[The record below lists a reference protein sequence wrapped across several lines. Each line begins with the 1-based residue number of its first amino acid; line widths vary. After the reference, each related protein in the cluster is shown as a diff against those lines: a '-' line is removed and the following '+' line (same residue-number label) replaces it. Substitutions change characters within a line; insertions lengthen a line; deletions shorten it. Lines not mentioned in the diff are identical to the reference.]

1 MKLNNLNNKIIW
13 YNINKEGYINKHLE
27 NKPAIYIYMK
37 NSLSNNEF
45 NCYIGSTINLS
56 ARISSHRCQI
66 NNFNNYKYTNK
77 RTLFYELIIKHGWE
91 NFQFGILEYI
101 DLSFVKDIKQKKEII
116 LEKEQYYLNNINP
129 SLNSYKKA
137 TSSLGV
143 KRSLAFSIKMSK
155 IRRGKSIRSNKKINN
170 TIRIIT
176 EETKSKISLKNQGIN
191 VKVFDKLN
199 NLINEFASIRST
211 AKFFNVHPKTINN
224 IYKTGKSFDEF
235 IYKFELKDNR
245 ISIYDINKNIIDTFD
260 NSKKVS
266 IHYNIPS
273 STLSDYI
280 KSNKLYK
287 NKFYFSKHA

>member
-1 MKLNNLNNKIIW
+1 MKISNLKKKIIW
-13 YNINKEGYINKHLE
+13 YNINKEGYIDKPLE

-37 NSLSNNEF
+37 NSLSNKEF
-45 NCYIGSTINLS
+45 DSYIGSTINLS

-66 NNFNNYKYTNK
+66 NNYKYTNK
-77 RTLFYELIIKHGWE
+77 RTLFYESIIKHNWE

-101 DLSFVKDIKQKKEII
+101 DLSSVTDTKQKKEII

-155 IRRGKSIRSNKKINN
+155 IRRGKSIRLNKKINN
-170 TIRIIT
+170 TVRIIT

-191 VKVFDKLN
+191 VKVFDKFN
-199 NLINEFASIRST
+199 NLINEFVSIRST
-211 AKFFNVHPKTINN
+211 AKFFNVHPKTINK
-224 IYKTGKSFDEF
+224 IYKTGKSFDDF

-245 ISIYDINKNIIDTFD
+245 IYIYDINKNILNTFD